1 MASDP
6 AADRQALAEVINLGL
21 LWHCLC
27 AITRLEVP
35 ERLAAGPLPIPQ
47 LAAAVGADQD
57 ALWRVL
63 RLVAD
68 HHIVTLEGDRVGL
81 AGRGRLLCPDH
92 PSSLQAAF
100 ATVGT
105 ADVVHGLT
113 DTLRTGQPAAPRVLG
128 MGYWDYLAAHPDQQA
143 LFDQAMVQ
151 RAQVLSLA
159 CVPVLDWP
167 TSGTIADIAGGTG
180 TLLAA
185 VLRAAPGAHGIL
197 VDQPQV
203 LERAR
208 PVLQRHG
215 VADRCALYPGD
226 LFDPP
231 PPADLYLLA
240 SLLHDW
246 DDPHAARILATLG
259 HSATRLWIF
268 EMLLP
273 EDATHPAPGQDE
285 RCADAADVRRR
296 PRTNR
301 RLIPRPAGGHRLAA
315 GTGDTQSRA
324 DERHPRGRGRSLASR
339 HSAGRPGWPGPP
351 SRPTPVWAPPSC
363 WPAAATTTSW
373 RAQRPRRGRSRRPPP
388 SRRGTAAGAA
398 RRTPPPR

>member
-1 MASDP
+1 VAGDQ
-6 AADRQALAEVINLGL
+6 AADRQALVEVINLGL

-35 ERLAAGPLPIPQ
+35 ERLAAGPLPVAE

-57 ALWRVL
+57 ALRRVL
-63 RLVAD
+63 GLVAD
-68 HHIVTLEGDRVGL
+68 HDIVTFEQDRVGL
-81 AGRGRLLCPDH
+81 TDRGRLLCRDH

-105 ADVVHGLT
+105 ADVAHGLT
-113 DTLRTGQPAAPRVLG
+113 NTLRTGRAAAPAVLG
-128 MGYWDYLAAHPDQQA
+128 MPYWEYLAAHPDQQA

-167 TSGTIADIAGGTG
+167 ASATIADIAGGIG

-185 VLRAAPGAHGIL
+185 VLQAAPGTHGIL
-197 VDQPQV
+197 VDQPPV

-208 PVLQRHG
+208 PVLQRQG

-240 SLLHDW
+240 SVLHDW
-246 DDPHAARILATLG
+246 DDHHAARILAALG
-259 HSATRLWIF
+259 RSATNDTRLRIF
-268 EMLLP
+268 EMVLP
-273 EDATHPAPGQDE
+273 EDATPHRAKMSDVLMLLMFDGARE
-285 RCADAADVRRR
+285 R
-296 PRTNR
+296 T
-301 RLIPRPAGGHRLAA
+301 LGHYRELLE
-315 GTGDTQSRA
+315 GTGWQL
-324 DERHPRGRGRSLASR
+324 ERVVPSPGPMSVVEASR
-339 HSAGRPGWPGPP
+339 SA
-351 SRPTPVWAPPSC
+351 
-363 WPAAATTTSW
+363 TS
-373 RAQRPRRGRSRRPPP
+373 
-388 SRRGTAAGAA
+388 
-398 RRTPPPR
+398 